1 MEIKAPSTDYT
12 NRDYASLVESMLDLA
27 ALKLPEW
34 SDRSANDTGRMLLE
48 LFAYTGDV
56 LLYYQDRIAN
66 EAFLATAVERRSVID
81 LLQLIGYTLATPAP
95 AAAELQITIPAEAN
109 DTTEPVQIFT
119 GAKFATQ
126 ALPNRPV
133 VEFIYLGPDRSIDRD
148 GSGNAI
154 VFYPRAEN
162 NEAPITVI
170 NATQIENEV
179 IGTSNGEANQRFRLR
194 QTPVLLSREPV
205 PEVPQNSD
213 VPPLNRDL
221 VVEVDTGGGF
231 QLWQRRETLLNSLS
245 ESTHYLVDIDAED
258 AATLMFGDG
267 QFGQI
272 PSVDSTIRVTYR
284 IGGGRTGN
292 VGANT
297 ITVLKEGVSEGR
309 VTVTNPQAASG
320 GADRESIEN
329 ARRQAPGVF
338 RSLRRA
344 VTREDYVALAEN
356 FPGVARADAVAPGWT
371 YVDLYIVPQG
381 QDFNLTNDLRAR
393 LLRYFEDKRMV
404 TTQVFIRQPRYV
416 MVDIAVTVGISP
428 TFYREDVVGRVEE
441 ALLAL
446 FEIEQLDFGQTL
458 YLSKIF
464 EAAEA
469 IQGVD
474 FVDVTRFQGAPED
487 TSPPTA
493 AVQSRIVV
501 DSGEFP
507 RLGSLA
513 ITPEGG
519 LLS

>member
-12 NRDYASLVESMLDLA
+12 NRDYQSLVESMLDLA

-34 SDRSANDTGRMLLE
+34 TDRSANDTGRMLTE

-66 EAFLATAVERRSVID
+66 EAFLSTAVERRSVID

-95 AAAELQITIPAEAN
+95 AVAELQMTIPAEAN
-109 DTTEPVQIFT
+109 DTTDPIQIFS

-133 VEFIYLGPDRSIDRD
+133 VEFIYPGPELSLDRD
-148 GSGNAI
+148 GSGTEI
-154 VFYPRAEN
+154 IFYPRAEN

-170 NATQIENEV
+170 NATQIDNEV
-179 IGTSNGEANQRFRLR
+179 VGTSNGEANQRFRLR

-205 PEVPQNSD
+205 PEAPQDSD
-213 VPPLNRDL
+213 VSPLNREL
-221 VVEVDTGGGF
+221 IVEVDAGAGF
-231 QLWQRRETLLNSLS
+231 QPWQRRETLLNSLS
-245 ESTHYLVDIDAED
+245 ESMHYLVDIDAED

-272 PSVDSTIRVTYR
+272 PPVDSTIRVTYR
-284 IGGGRTGN
+284 IGGGRAGN
-292 VGANT
+292 VGART

-309 VTVTNPQAASG
+309 VTITNPQAASG
-320 GADRESIEN
+320 GADRESLEN

-344 VTREDYVALAEN
+344 VTREDYVALSEN
-356 FPGVARADAVAPGWT
+356 FPGVARANAVAPGRT

-381 QDFNLTNDLRAR
+381 FNLTNDLRAR

-404 TTQVFIRQPRYV
+404 TTQVFVRQPRYV
-416 MVDIAVTVGISP
+416 RVYVALIIGISP
-428 TFYREDVVGRVEE
+428 TFYREDAVRRVEE

-446 FEIEQLDFGQTL
+446 FEVEQLDFGQTL

-474 FVDVTRFQGAPED
+474 FVDVTQFQGTPQG
-487 TSPPTA
+487 TTPTETI
-493 AVQSRIVV
+493 VQSRIAIS
-501 DSGEFP
+501 SGEFP
-507 RLGSLA
+507 RLGSLD